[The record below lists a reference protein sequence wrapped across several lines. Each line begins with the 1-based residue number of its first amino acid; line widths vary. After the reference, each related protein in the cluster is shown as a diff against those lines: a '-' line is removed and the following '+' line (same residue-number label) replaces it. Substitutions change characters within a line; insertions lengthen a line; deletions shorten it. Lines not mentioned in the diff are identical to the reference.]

1 MKALLLFKVRHFGGW
16 SLQSR
21 SQGLGS
27 LMWGTNPSLFRKKCS
42 VHEIPDTC
50 GLLCQGWGLGKDD
63 AFASPTY
70 LNAAPLFFV
79 VAGFSAHFQVLPRE
93 SCSICSCGLLCTWE
107 EVSSGSFYTAF
118 LYHLNPSSHIFD
130 RPLKITLTLLCP
142 S

>member
-1 MKALLLFKVRHFGGW
+1 MKALLLLKVRHFGGW

-93 SCSICSCGLLCTWE
+93 SCSICSCGFVVYMGGSEFRIFLHCLL
-107 EVSSGSFYTAF
+107 V
-118 LYHLNPSSHIFD
+118 HLNPSSHIFD